1 MSAISHPFPD
11 NGLIHCESPYSVP
24 ETLLRLEAQLA
35 AKKIPLVARVDHAQA
50 AAEVGIQMRPTV
62 LLIFGNAKAGS
73 PLMIESPTL
82 AIDLPL
88 KVLVWEDSAGKI
100 WASYNTPQYLGNRH
114 QVPENLLQNIAG
126 IRAIVEEAVKKE
138 NAG

>member
-1 MSAISHPFPD
+1 
-11 NGLIHCESPYSVP
+11 
-24 ETLLRLEAQLA
+24 LEAQLA